1 MSIVISPE
9 FAWPVLAAAFMGI
22 QLVVIG
28 AGVGAA
34 RKKYKVDYPDMGCGR
49 YADKL
54 SDEDWVAFNNVQRSH
69 QNYVEQISSAQVFV
83 LLSGL
88 FYPKVSGFLGFTYI
102 VGRQLYSAGY
112 RSKGPE
118 GRMIGAIALDV
129 ALVVMFLIIVYNA
142 VKLLL

>member
-1 MSIVISPE
+1 MSIVISAD
-9 FAWPVLAAAFMGI
+9 FAWSVLAAASMGI
-22 QLVVIG
+22 QLVVLG

-49 YADKL
+49 YAAKL

-83 LLSGL
+83 LLTGL
-88 FYPKVSGFLGFTYI
+88 FQPKLAGLLGFTYI
-102 VGRQLYSAGY
+102 VGRQIYAAGY
-112 RSKGPE
+112 RSKGPK
-118 GRMIGAIALDV
+118 GRLAGAATLN
-129 ALVVMFLIIVYNA
+129 LSLLSMFLTIAYNS